1 MPDKLLDSKNLINET
16 LNLSTKKGGQVKI
29 YAKSEWDK
37 GEKSYVRGLEFYKT
51 RYYMLMNKNK

>member
-16 LNLSTKKGGQVKI
+16 LNLSNKKGGQVKI

-37 GEKSYVRGLEFYKT
+37 GEKTTLEDQSFI
-51 RYYMLMNKNK
+51 RQGIIC

>member
-16 LNLSTKKGGQVKI
+16 LNLSNKKGGQVKI

-37 GEKSYVRGLEFYKT
+37 GEKTTLED
-51 RYYMLMNKNK
+51 